1 MSELERKSELKEIE
15 CKIEDTIKNI
25 EKSFQIFPE
34 EVTKLSQL
42 KIMNMD
48 EVFKR
53 NQDSSYLD
61 WLPKDAK
68 SESVVPIQSLQ
79 QLPMFKS
86 MRQSSSIGSFSKA
99 PEAEKDHSV
108 CFDDSVEVVQ
118 AGNF

>member
-1 MSELERKSELKEIE
+1 MERKSELKEIE
-15 CKIEDTIKNI
+15 KKFEDTIKNI

-34 EVTKLSQL
+34 EVTKLNQM

-68 SESVVPIQSLQ
+68 FEPVVQSQSFQ
-79 QLPMFKS
+79 QLPLLKS

-99 PEAEKDHSV
+99 PEAEKDQ
-108 CFDDSVEVVQ
+108 CILFDESVEVVH
-118 AGNF
+118 AGKI